1 MKLWLKYVSM
11 HVKSQL
17 QYRTSFILLCVGQ
30 FFIPF
35 SVFAGLYFMFQR
47 FGSLNGYTF
56 HEVALCYAV
65 VHLAFAL
72 SEGLVRGYDSFSGLI
87 RQAGFDRLLLRP
99 RWLVLQV
106 LGSKF
111 ELTRIGR
118 LVQGVVVLCIA
129 LSGLQVVW
137 TPLKVITLMLM
148 IIGCSAVFSGIFIAA
163 STMCFWT
170 VEGLEVI
177 NILTDGGRET
187 AQYPLDIYKKG
198 FRLFFTYVIPLG
210 AASFVPLRYI
220 LDRAGA
226 VSAMA
231 PLYGLVFLALCVLVW
246 YGGVRHYKSTGS

>member
-1 MKLWLKYVSM
+1 M
-11 HVKSQL
+11 HIKSQL
-17 QYRTSFILLCVGQ
+17 QYRTSFILMCVGQ

-56 HEVALCYAV
+56 HEVALCYSV
-65 VHLAFAL
+65 VHLSFAL

-118 LVQGVVVLCIA
+118 LVQSLVVLCIA
-129 LSGLQVVW
+129 LSGLQIVW
-137 TPLKVITLMLM
+137 TPLKILTLILM
-148 IIGCSAVFSGIFIAA
+148 VIGCSAVFSGIFIAA

-198 FRLFFTYVIPLG
+198 FRLFFTFVIPLG

-226 VSAMA
+226 ASAAA
-231 PLYGLVFLALCVLVW
+231 PLYGLVFLAFSVFVW